1 MEVLH
6 NVMPLAGPSDPPS
19 SFVAVALA
27 LQASSLRSL
36 PSLPIHSAAEGRVGF
51 ATHTSATVTSCVGCC
66 MQMCEKVRMYGFE
79 PFDPAPEAAA
89 AAGAADG
96 DKEEEE
102 QGEGRVAEGGD
113 EGEEQGEGDPPPPA
127 PVAATRSRGPYYV
140 SEGIDGVY
148 EAGQDDAADEESR
161 SVDAAII
168 ELLRLQKFVDV
179 YN

>member
-1 MEVLH
+1 
-6 NVMPLAGPSDPPS
+6 
-19 SFVAVALA
+19 
-27 LQASSLRSL
+27 
-36 PSLPIHSAAEGRVGF
+36 
-51 ATHTSATVTSCVGCC
+51 
-66 MQMCEKVRMYGFE
+66 MYGFE
-79 PFDPAPEAAA
+79 PFDPAPEAAAA

-102 QGEGRVAEGGD
+102 QGEGSVAEGGD

-161 SVDAAII
+161 SVDAAIL